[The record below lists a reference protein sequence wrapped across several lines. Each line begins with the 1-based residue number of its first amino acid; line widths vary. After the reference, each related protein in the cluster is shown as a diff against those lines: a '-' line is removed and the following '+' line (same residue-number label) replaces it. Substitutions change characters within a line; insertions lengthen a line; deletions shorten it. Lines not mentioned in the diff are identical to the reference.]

1 MKANELIW
9 PYNLLAKI
17 NKKVDAKDKL
27 PECEDDAPEDIEE
40 VMEYIFARLRRS
52 SRKSKIL
59 GSTFIQEY
67 YRYDTKMKEIAEE
80 FGLTR
85 SCVSLYINDTMAA
98 IGKCL
103 VYRDMIRL
111 GIAYNMSRGFRS
123 ARKEG
128 YDIGYEHGYAAGQ
141 HLIIETSK
149 IFRDSPIEDCDFT
162 VRTYNALK
170 RAGIDTVDEV
180 LSVGDENL
188 MKIRNLGKK
197 CLEEIHGF
205 IDDFNASEAE
215 EES

>member
-1 MKANELIW
+1 MKTNELNY

-17 NKKVDAKDKL
+17 NQIVDANDKL
-27 PECEDDAPEDIEE
+27 PECEEDAPEDIEE

-52 SRKSKIL
+52 SRKSRIL

-85 SCVSLYINDTMAA
+85 SCVSLYINNTMEA

-103 VYRDMIRL
+103 IYRDMIRL

-128 YDIGYEHGYAAGQ
+128 YDIGYKHGYAAGQ
-141 HLIIETSK
+141 HLTIENNK
-149 IFRDSPIEDCDFT
+149 VDRDSPIEDCDFT

-170 RAGIDTVDEV
+170 RAGIETVDDV
-180 LSVGDENL
+180 LSAGDERL

-197 CLEEIHGF
+197 CLDEIHEF
-205 IDDFNASEAE
+205 IDGYKTEDET
-215 EES
+215 